1 MTVKEEPD
9 RERLEHRPSSDSSNE
24 SQAGS
29 DSEAWELL
37 TVNEGAEVEEPNDE
51 AIYKSTLDKH
61 LQIEG
66 EEAIRHWRADQMRH
80 SKKCT
85 KCSKPTLSDVDTLKH
100 PDGGGW
106 YKGVSRR
113 GDEPMCGSVSH
124 TMAVSIATDVSVR
137 LKPDSPG

>member
-1 MTVKEEPD
+1 MTENDGSD
-9 RERLEHRPSSDSSNE
+9 REGSKCGQYPDSNA

-29 DSEAWELL
+29 DRVAWELL
-37 TVNEGAEVEEPNDE
+37 TIKEEAKADEPNDE
-51 AIYKSTLDKH
+51 DTYVSTEDKY
-61 LQIEG
+61 LQIDG
-66 EEAIRHWRADQMRH
+66 EEAIRHWSADQMRQ

-100 PDGGGW
+100 PDGEGW

-124 TMAVSIATDVSVR
+124 TTAVSIATDVSVR